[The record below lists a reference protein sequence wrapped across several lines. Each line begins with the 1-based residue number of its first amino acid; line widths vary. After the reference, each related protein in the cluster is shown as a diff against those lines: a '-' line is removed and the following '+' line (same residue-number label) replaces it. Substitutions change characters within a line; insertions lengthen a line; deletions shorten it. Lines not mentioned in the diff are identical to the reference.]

1 MMRLFLVQHGEAKSK
16 AEDPE
21 RGLTDGG
28 AKAAARVA
36 ARLAAAAVEV
46 SEIRH
51 SGKRRAEQTAAIFA
65 RVLAPVQG
73 VSAASGLDP
82 NDDIL
87 PLAESLRETHGGL
100 MIVGHLPFLGRL
112 AGFLLTGD
120 AGREVVRF
128 HNAGVVCLAEEDGA
142 WHVEWALVPPLA

>member
-1 MMRLFLVQHGEAKSK
+1 MRLFLVQHGEAKSK

-28 AKAAARVA
+28 AKVVAKMA

-65 RVLAPVQG
+65 RELAPVQG

-87 PLAESLRETHGGL
+87 PLVESLRETHGGL
-100 MIVGHLPFLGRL
+100 MVVGHLPFLSRL

-120 AGREVVRF
+120 AGREAVRF
-128 HNAGVVCLAEEDGA
+128 HNAGVVCLAEEDSV
-142 WHVEWALVPPLA
+142 WRVEWVLVPALV